1 MDTIFTLT
9 RDNII
14 AEQVDVDEKSLG
26 QSVTFSRGTLLTMI
40 RPAHAWGKVK
50 GLEYC
55 TVQIG
60 GKYFNIL
67 ARMLRDS
74 ILQMPKRREKL
85 TQRTAPL

>member
-14 AEQVDVDEKSLG
+14 AELVDADEKSLG
-26 QSVTFSRGTLLTMI
+26 QSLTFSRGTVLTI
-40 RPAHAWGKVK
+40 TRPAHAWGIVK
-50 GLEYC
+50 ELEYC

-67 ARMLRDS
+67 AKVLKDS
-74 ILQMPKRREKL
+74 IMPMPKR
-85 TQRTAPL
+85 

>member
-1 MDTIFTLT
+1 MDKIFTLT

-14 AEQVDVDEKSLG
+14 AELVDADEKSLG
-26 QSVTFSRGTLLTMI
+26 QSLTFSRGTVLTII
-40 RPAHAWGKVK
+40 RSAHPWGNVK

-67 ARMLRDS
+67 ARVLQES
-74 ILQMPKRREKL
+74 ILPKHSLREASNGA
-85 TQRTAPL
+85 QS

>member
-1 MDTIFTLT
+1 MDKIFTLT

-14 AEQVDVDEKSLG
+14 AELVDADEKSLG
-26 QSVTFSRGTLLTMI
+26 QSLTFSRGTVLTII
-40 RPAHAWGKVK
+40 RPAHPWGNVK

-67 ARMLRDS
+67 ARVLTSS
-74 ILQMPKRREKL
+74 IMPMPKR
-85 TQRTAPL
+85 